1 MIKGKP
7 KLFSFLFPA
16 FLFITLWNIL
26 IIGWNS
32 YSTISEFNQNQTEEN
47 LKTQVKLFS
56 QVIENVTDPT
66 TLQRLC
72 EEASQFSSVRFSI
85 FTPKGQLIADSQID
99 FLQSKLDLKF
109 PEVELAMET
118 GLGTSVRKLSQSS
131 QSMTFVAF
139 YNPNKL
145 FLVRTGLAQKLIH
158 QSSMSYFERIFFST
172 IISFFISLILAYF
185 VSRKITSPIYKL
197 TKDAKRYAKRE
208 LKGFRQEQYWD
219 EFESLSDSMS
229 KMAREIDLQI
239 HSITLQKQ
247 ESEAVLASMTEGVIA
262 LDTDSKLLSA
272 NQSAQDILQFKSKP
286 LINHSFF
293 DVVISNTLQSLVNR
307 TRQFPEPLV
316 EDFQLGQEDE
326 YRIIEFHGSELKDLQ
341 GKAIGTLIVLHD
353 VTQLRQFEQMRRDF
367 VANVSHELRTPITS
381 IQGFLET
388 LLDDDIDAKDSR
400 HFLGIVER
408 QAKRL
413 SSIIEDLLYLS
424 RLDQM
429 LDSNAI
435 VKDWHKVQTLFQSA
449 DETCQS
455 IAHSKNI
462 SLVFDNHQ
470 NVEVYMN
477 IGLFEQALVNLI
489 NNAIKYSPENTRV
502 SVRLQAS
509 DNGIKIIVQDQGPG
523 IAIKHQNR
531 LFERFF
537 RVDKSRSR
545 NEGGTGLGLAIVKHI
560 ARLHDSQAGV
570 KSQLA
575 IGSNFYILLPH
586 ESVRNF

>member
-586 ESVRNF
+586 ESVRNY

>member
-145 FLVRTGLAQKLIH
+145 FLVRTGLAQKLIL

>member
-1 MIKGKP
+1 MIKSKP

-56 QVIENVTDPT
+56 QVIENVTDPA

-381 IQGFLET
+381 IQGFIET

-408 QAKRL
+408 QTKRL
-413 SSIIEDLLYLS
+413 SSIIEDLLHLS

-462 SLVFDNHQ
+462 SLVFDHHQ
-470 NVEVYMN
+470 SVEVYMN

-545 NEGGTGLGLAIVKHI
+545 NDGGTGLGLAIVKHI

-575 IGSNFYILLPH
+575 NGSNFYILLPH